1 MSILLCNAY
10 RKNWRESKMSK
21 HKDNIIRPYGDTL
34 NDGKMQLSFTLPV
47 HPDEQGKEAARLI
60 LKKMGFDDI
69 DVCGVRDL
77 KEGFT
82 HFIAYASTSVSVDL
96 DKIKVKTVE
105 TETMSLEATDEYIS
119 REIGRPLTVIGAC
132 IESDAH
138 TVGID
143 AIMNMKG
150 YNHRYGLERYRY
162 FNAINLGAQVSCE
175 DLLNRARQENADAV
189 LVSQIVTQKNI
200 HIKNL
205 TRLIELAEAENLRHK
220 MLFICGGPRISHEL
234 AIELGYDAGFGA
246 GSYATD
252 VASYIAITLA
262 THRQA
267 TG

>member
-1 MSILLCNAY
+1 
-10 RKNWRESKMSK
+10 MSK
-21 HKDNIIRPYGDTL
+21 DKNQIVKPYGDTL

-47 HPDEQGKEAARLI
+47 EPGEKGKEAARLL
-60 LKKMGFDDI
+60 LKKMGFDEIDI
-69 DVCGVRDL
+69 CGMRDL
-77 KEGFT
+77 TEGFT
-82 HFIAYASTSVSVDL
+82 HFMAYAATSASVDYS
-96 DKIKVKTVE
+96 KISVKTVD
-105 TETMSLEATDEYIS
+105 TEVMSMEDTDDFI
-119 REIGRPLTVIGAC
+119 RTHLGKPVTVIGAC

-150 YNHRYGLERYRY
+150 YNHRYGLERYKY

-175 DLLNRARQENADAV
+175 DLLARARQENADAV

-220 MLFICGGPRISHEL
+220 MLFICGGPRLSHEL
-234 AIELGYDAGFGA
+234 AIELGYDAGFGT

-262 THRQA
+262 ERSKQ
-267 TG
+267 G

>member
-1 MSILLCNAY
+1 
-10 RKNWRESKMSK
+10 MSK
-21 HKDNIIRPYGDTL
+21 ITDNIIKPYGDTL
-34 NDGKMQLSFTLPV
+34 NDGKMQMSFTLPV
-47 HPDEQGKEAARLI
+47 SPDEKGKEAARLL
-60 LKKMGFDDI
+60 LKKIGFDDI
-69 DVCGVRDL
+69 DICGIRNL
-77 KEGFT
+77 TEGFT
-82 HFIAYASTSVSVDL
+82 HFIAYASTSASIDL
-96 DKIKVKTVE
+96 SKITVKVVE
-105 TETMSLEATDEYIS
+105 TPVMSMEETDEYIQTHLNRS
-119 REIGRPLTVIGAC
+119 LTVIGAC

-175 DLLNRARQENADAV
+175 ELLHKAREEKADAI

-205 TRLIELAEAENLRHK
+205 TRLIELAESEDLRDK

-234 AIELGYDAGFGA
+234 AIELGYDAGFGS

-262 THRQA
+262 EKKH
-267 TG
+267 